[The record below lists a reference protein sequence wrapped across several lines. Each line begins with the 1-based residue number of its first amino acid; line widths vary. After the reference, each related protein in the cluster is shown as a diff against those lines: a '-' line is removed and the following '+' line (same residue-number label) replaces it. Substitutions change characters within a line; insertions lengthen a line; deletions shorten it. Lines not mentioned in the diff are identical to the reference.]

1 MNTNRIPG
9 RPLAL
14 RPTAANQASSAGRQA
29 HPIRI
34 LLVDDHAVIRQ
45 ALRMLLESQPELEVV
60 ADVENGREAVTAV
73 EKHNPDV
80 VLMDVVMP
88 GLNGLEATRQIRKQ
102 SPATRVVMLSGFV
115 DEDQLLDS
123 LRSGASGYII
133 KKSDISE
140 LVLAIQTVHRGNSYF
155 SSALSEGFDLA
166 EVLYQAK
173 RTDQRSGMET
183 LTSREREVLQ
193 LIAEGYTNQ
202 GIANALYI
210 SVKTVEAHKAHI
222 MAKLHARNRT
232 DLIRY
237 AIRKGIVRL
246 ESVDEAEKML
256 AQFSDDSAAA
266 V

>member
-1 MNTNRIPG
+1 MNTTRTIG
-9 RPLAL
+9 RPVGL
-14 RPTAANQASSAGRQA
+14 RHAASNTQQGSRG
-29 HPIRI
+29 PNVIRI
-34 LLVDDHAVIRQ
+34 VLVDDHAVIRQ
-45 ALRMLLESQPELEVV
+45 ALRMLLESHAELEVV
-60 ADVENGREAVTAV
+60 ADVENGREAVQAV
-73 EKHNPDV
+73 EKLQPDV

-88 GLNGLEATRQIRKQ
+88 GLNGLEATRQIRR
-102 SPATRVVMLSGFV
+102 SCPGTRVVMLSGFV

-123 LRSGASGYII
+123 IRSGASGYII
-133 KKSDISE
+133 KKSDVSE

-173 RTDQRSGMET
+173 RTDQRNGVEA
-183 LTSREREVLQ
+183 LTSRDREVLQ

-202 GIANALYI
+202 GIANELYI

-246 ESVDEAEKML
+246 ESVEEAERML
-256 AQFSDDSAAA
+256 DGIGDAIAG
-266 V
+266 

>member
-1 MNTNRIPG
+1 M
-9 RPLAL
+9 
-14 RPTAANQASSAGRQA
+14 
-29 HPIRI
+29 
-34 LLVDDHAVIRQ
+34 
-45 ALRMLLESQPELEVV
+45 
-60 ADVENGREAVTAV
+60 
-73 EKHNPDV
+73 
-80 VLMDVVMP
+80 
-88 GLNGLEATRQIRKQ
+88 
-102 SPATRVVMLSGFV
+102 
-115 DEDQLLDS
+115 DEDQLLDA

-133 KKSDISE
+133 KKSDVSE

-166 EVLYQAK
+166 EVLYQSK
-173 RTDQRSGMET
+173 RADQRTGVDA

-202 GIANALYI
+202 GIANELYI

-222 MAKLHARNRT
+222 MGKLHARNRT

-246 ESVDEAEKML
+246 ESVEEAERML
-256 AQFSDDSAAA
+256 TVEGVVA